1 MKYSPLATS
10 AILLAVLSTP
20 AIAENDVD
28 FSTTHFFTQELDKNY
43 VIDALTPHSLARWNY
58 DSPVGTP
65 VTINYAFAGEEI
77 GYVTASDVKRDF
89 YQYEKDAI
97 LEELDGVASFTNITF
112 VEVSDV
118 YTVNI
123 IFYHFSIL

>member
-1 MKYSPLATS
+1 MLKPFVRSALFVSLIATTT
-10 AILLAVLSTP
+10 STV
-20 AIAENDVD
+20 AAENDVD
-28 FSTTHFFTQELDKNY
+28 FSTTHFFTQELDKSYAIN
-43 VIDALTPHSLARWNY
+43 ALTPHSMARWNY

-97 LEELDGVASFTNITF
+97 GTA
-112 VEVSDV
+112 
-118 YTVNI
+118 
-123 IFYHFSIL
+123 